1 MIAKIIKVKKSVDT
15 AEYLLNHDRARI
27 LDFSGL
33 LVEPRNMR
41 RLERLKDGAERQVLA
56 KDMAGWVSDS
66 LEAQA
71 TLNPRVM
78 NKFIHIAISFM
89 KEDEK
94 ILSDEAMRLLALE
107 YMERL
112 NLVNTQFIIARHF
125 PEDKPDDE
133 GNPHMHLL
141 INKVDNDGNTLNTD
155 YLYKRSLRLC
165 KYMKYKYGL
174 TFSTN
179 PQKKKT
185 NRRAEK
191 KALKQMSPE
200 DRALAEKKQREKEEK
215 QKAWEK
221 RRKKIGRETEHI
233 VRKCLDKSLSK
244 GWDKF
249 KELLCENDVE
259 LIFKQDIIT
268 HEHLGIYFR
277 VTDPDTGEDH
287 YFSGSN
293 LGEGLSMGS
302 IQWAFDHYKSPAAE
316 LANDIVDILTAGGD
330 SRSLEQDMTDDP
342 EEEKRKRER
351 NAIPKPKSRRM

>member
-33 LVEPRNMR
+33 PVDSRNMY
-41 RLERLKDGAERQVLA
+41 RLAMMDDGAERMQLA
-56 KDMAGWVSDS
+56 KEMGDWISDS

-71 TLNPRVM
+71 TLNPKVM
-78 NKFIHIAISFM
+78 DKFIHIAISFM

-185 NRRAEK
+185 NRRTEK

-200 DRALAEKKQREKEEK
+200 ERALAEKKQREKEKMQKAKEK
-215 QKAWEK
+215 QREK
-221 RRKKIGRETEHI
+221 LRKETEHT
-233 VRKCLDKSLSK
+233 VRKCLEKSLRK
-244 GWDKF
+244 CWDKF
-249 KELLCENDVE
+249 TELLCENDVE